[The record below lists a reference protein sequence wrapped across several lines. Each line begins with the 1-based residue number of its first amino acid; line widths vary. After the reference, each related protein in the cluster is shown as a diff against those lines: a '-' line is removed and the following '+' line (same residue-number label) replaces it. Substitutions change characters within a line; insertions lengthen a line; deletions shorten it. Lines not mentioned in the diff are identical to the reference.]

1 MVIAVLFLIYTDV
14 ALYQFGARNV
24 MKDKQWIALRTVD
37 FILSVVVYFQSRQL
51 GQMLD
56 EKEQFFLDKGYKRG
70 RLSSPFI

>member
-14 ALYQFGARNV
+14 ALYQLGARNV

-37 FILSVVVYFQSRQL
+37 FVLSVVVYFQSRQL